1 MAEQRILKGFLGL
14 NRYIRFFTVSTVLF
28 IVLFDFSSSHA
39 KSTASQLKLIKLK
52 AINVLAGDTTEPDTS
67 KIILPYNF
75 PDEGNYADENDDNK
89 STGLIFRLPSNINS
103 EVEYDART
111 GQYIFSQRIG
121 DLNYRHPGSMSME
134 EYKEYDFQKS
144 INDYWYQ
151 KFRGESF
158 ANQSSL
164 IPKLHVGGEI
174 FDKIFGSNTINIQPT
189 GSAELIFGINISNN
203 GNPTLPEKLRRTT
216 TFDFQ
221 EKIQMNV
228 TGQIGDKMRI
238 QTNYNTESTFDFENK
253 MNLRYE
259 GKEDEIIQIIEA
271 GDVTLPLSGTLITG
285 SQSLFGLKTELKFG
299 KLRVTSVFSQQKGES
314 SSIEVEG
321 GAQLNDFEVQA
332 DDYEANKHF
341 FLSQF
346 FKDHYDQSLR
356 TMPIISSGITI
367 SKIEVWVTN
376 KSGNYQNARNIV
388 GFLDLGE
395 SAYPPGSAYGM
406 YPGNSNI
413 FNEIIAANVVDTVFP
428 SNGSNSLYQSMRT
441 TYAGIRDISQISAVL
456 SAGELISA
464 HFLSGQ
470 DYEKIEKARKLNS
483 SEYTLNDKLGFI
495 SVNGALNADEVL
507 AVAYEYTYQGQI
519 FRVGEFTSDG
529 PADPSTLI
537 LKLLKGTYLSP
548 NIRIDGEKK
557 RSPSWELMM
566 KNIYAIGAYQVNPE
580 DFLLN
585 VLYRNDLSGTSLNYL
600 SEGPSQEEGGINGMP
615 LITVFNL
622 DNLNSNLDP
631 SPDGIFDFVEGVT
644 VYAQNG
650 RIIFPV
656 REPFG
661 SHLRTKITGGDPNL
675 DIIADKYVYEELYD
689 STKTFA
695 SQQTEKNKF
704 FMKGTYMSA
713 SSSEIRLNALNIPQG
728 SVKVTAGGMQLVEN
742 QDYQVDYTMG
752 TVKITNQ
759 GLLESGTPIKIS
771 LESNSMFNIQSK
783 TLFGTHFDYRINDD
797 FNIGATI
804 LNLTE
809 RPLTSKVNIG
819 DEPISNT
826 IWGIDGNY
834 RSDLPFLTK
843 MVDWIPFLETKEM
856 SSIQMYG
863 EFAHLI
869 PGHSKAIDKSGTA
882 YIDDFEGSKTSIDIR
897 NYGAWVLASTPQHQ
911 PELFPEANIT
921 NDLAYGYN
929 RAKLAWYTID
939 PLFLRNN
946 SATPTHIE
954 NNADLQSSHFVRE
967 VFEKE
972 IFPNKETPN
981 GIPTNISVLNLA
993 FYPSEKGPYNFDLE
1007 SSSYSQGLLPDGSG
1021 LLSEPRT
1028 RWGGIMRKIET
1039 NDFEAANIEFIEF
1052 WMMDPFAE
1060 DADSSHAGG
1069 NLYFNLG
1076 NISEDILKDSRKSFE
1091 NGMPGPNDS
1100 AYVDTT
1106 IWGKIPL
1113 IQSLVNGFDNDNNKR
1128 PYQDIGFDGLSSN
1141 PDLGDEQDFHKDYLA
1156 QIEAVYGA
1164 ASAAYQDASKDPS
1177 SDDFHYFRGTD
1188 YDNAQLGILERY
1200 KNFNGTEGNSPASE
1214 QFVEDY
1220 PTSSTTI
1227 PDVEDIN
1234 NDNTLSEGESY
1245 YQYILPITYQN
1256 LRVDKNYINDEIK
1269 ANVTFKNG
1277 DAGQVTWYQFKI
1289 PIYEPDQVIGSISDF
1304 KSIRFIRMFLK
1315 DFDEQVVLR
1324 FAKMDLVR
1332 GEWRKYNQSLRGP
1345 GEYEPTPQPVNA
1357 TFDVS
1362 AVNIEENGNKSPVN
1376 YVLPP
1381 GIDRVIDPTNPQL
1394 RQLNEQ
1400 SIVLQAF
1407 DLEDGDA
1414 KAAYRNVTMD
1424 IRQYKRLKMEV
1435 HAEQIDPF
1443 LLNDK
1448 DLRVFIRV
1456 GSDYKQNYY
1465 EYEVPLTVTPAG
1477 RYNNDSNADRL
1488 IVWPDQNRIDV
1499 ELAVFQ
1505 TVKQLRNDANRE
1517 NPENV
1522 NITAPYS
1529 RLEGELVDD
1538 GSNFNRVTVTG
1549 NPNLSNVRTIM
1560 IGIRNPKANSVY
1572 AEESDDALPKTG
1584 EIWLNE
1590 LRLTDFDEEGG
1601 WAANARVMTR
1611 LADFGTVTIAG
1622 STSKPGF
1629 GSIEQKVNERSKEE
1643 TYQYDI
1649 SSNFELGKF
1658 FSEESGVRIPLYMG
1672 ISENVRN
1679 PEYNPL
1685 DPDIPFKIA
1694 LDNAANKQVRD
1705 SIKTMAQDYTRRKSL
1720 NFTNVQINKRSVEQ
1734 PKIWDIANWSASYA
1748 YNELFSR
1755 NVNTEY
1761 NVQKD
1766 YRGGLSYN
1774 FNNRPKNISPFKKS
1788 KNKLLK
1794 SKYLRLIK
1802 DFNFYY
1808 LPQQISF
1815 RTDLTRNYKE
1825 AKMRNIT
1832 TDHLSNAGIE
1842 IPATYQKNFTW
1853 NRQYDLKYDLSK
1865 SLKLDFSATNQARI
1879 DEPDGMVD
1887 RKGDPALYQAW
1898 KDSVWQN
1905 LRSFGRTTNYHQ
1917 MMNLNWNIPINR
1929 FPFLD
1934 WTSLTARYNSTYDW
1948 IASPL
1953 LVDTI
1958 NLGNTI
1964 KNSGSAQLNGQV
1976 NLLTLY
1982 NKVPY
1987 LKTINQKYGRSR
1999 GRGAGRGGARGGSR
2013 GGRQGKDGGK
2023 EEEKDGTE
2031 LVEFTKTGLKFKANV
2046 PKSIVH
2052 NLGTEDV
2059 EVTAFDGKGERIFGE
2074 QKIVNEERVT
2084 YKMDKDF
2091 DNVKIVVKG
2100 RKKSDVNYLKIIL
2113 ERSLSVMMGVKNF
2126 SVSVQQSHG
2135 STLPGYLPDSRFF
2148 GSKGMNGAIAPG
2160 IPFILGWQDRNFA
2173 SNAANRGWITNDP
2186 TLNTPYA
2193 MNSTQTINF
2202 RSSIEPISGMRV
2214 DITAQR
2220 TMSENISEFYLAD
2233 TLGTFHANSL
2243 RISGNFTITVLTL
2256 GTSFEKSADDHSS
2269 LAFEAFR
2276 NNRITIAKRL
2286 RDDRL
2291 ALGSDPDYNGGENPE
2306 NGFPEGYGPT
2316 SQEVLIPA
2324 FIAAYSNIDPSKV
2337 SLATFPGFFS
2347 MKPNWR
2353 VNWDGLSKIEWV
2365 KKYVKTVAINHTYRS
2380 TFNVGGYNT
2389 NLQYDENEDGL
2400 SMTRDLLDNFLPK
2413 NEISSVSINEQYSP
2427 LLNFD
2432 ITWNNSLT
2440 SKIEMKKTRNL
2451 TLSFSNQQITE
2462 VKNQE
2467 FIVGVGYR
2475 FDDVEILV
2483 FNKEF
2488 KSDLTLRFDFSL
2500 RENKTVLRPLD
2511 GVPQA
2516 TTGQQMLSIKS
2527 NADYILSD
2535 RFNLRMFLDY
2545 TRTSP
2550 FVSTTY
2556 PTSNW
2561 NFGFSVRFTLAG

>member
-1 MAEQRILKGFLGL
+1 MNK
-14 NRYIRFFTVSTVLF
+14 YIRFFIVSAVL
-28 IVLFDFSSSHA
+28 L
-39 KSTASQLKLIKLK
+39 L
-52 AINVLAGDTTEPDTS
+52 VLADFGNIHASDEYRQIGKIDWGKLTILIGDSTQPDTTD
-67 KIILPYNF
+67 IALPYTF
-75 PDEGNYADENDDNK
+75 PDEGDFANENDANNA
-89 STGLIFRLPSNINS
+89 TGLIMGLPSNVKS
-103 EVEYDART
+103 DVEFDSRT
-111 GQYIFSQRIG
+111 GEYIFTQRVG
-121 DLNYRHPGSMSME
+121 DLNYRYPGSMTME
-134 EYKEYDFQKS
+134 EYREYEFNKSVKEY
-144 INDYWYQ
+144 WHQ

-158 ANQSSL
+158 ANQTSL

-174 FDKIFGSNTINIQPT
+174 FDKIFGSNTINIVPT

-228 TGQIGDKMRI
+228 TGQIGDKMKI

-259 GKEDEIIQIIEA
+259 GKEDEIIQVIEA

-285 SQSLFGLKTELKFG
+285 SQSLFGIKTELKFG

-321 GAQLNDFEVQA
+321 GAQLNDFEVES
-332 DDYEANKHF
+332 DEYEANKHF

-346 FKDHYDQSLR
+346 FKDYYDQSLR
-356 TMPIISSGITI
+356 TMPIISSGITV

-376 KSGNYQNARNIV
+376 KSGNYTNARNIIA
-388 GFLDLGE
+388 FLDLGE
-395 SAYPPGSAYGM
+395 SAYPAGAPYGM

-413 FNEIIAANVVDTVFP
+413 FNDVIANNNMENVFP
-428 SNGSNSLYQSMRT
+428 DNNSNSLYETMTT
-441 TYAGIRDISQISAVL
+441 TYEGIRDISQISAVL
-456 SAGELISA
+456 NDLGLTSLE
-464 HFLSGQ
+464 FRSGQ
-470 DYEKIEKARKLNS
+470 DYEKIEKARKLNA
-483 SEYTLNDKLGFI
+483 SEYSLNDKLGYV
-495 SVNGALNADEVL
+495 SLNGALNADEVL
-507 AVAYEYTYQGQI
+507 AVAYEYTYQGETH
-519 FRVGEFTSDG
+519 RVGEFTSDG
-529 PADPSTLI
+529 PADPETLI

-548 NIRIDGEKK
+548 NIRMQSGEK
-557 RSPSWELMM
+557 RLSPTWELMM

-580 DFLLN
+580 DFVLN
-585 VLYRNDLSGTSLNYL
+585 VLYQNDLTGTALNYI
-600 SEGPSQEEGGINGMP
+600 SEGASPEEGGINGLP

-631 SPDGIFDFVEGVT
+631 SPDGIFDFVQGVT
-644 VYAQNG
+644 INAQNG

-661 SHLRTKITGGDPNL
+661 SHLREAITGGNSDL
-675 DIIADKYVYEELYD
+675 DDIADKYAYESLYD

-704 FMKGTYMSA
+704 RLKGTYMSA
-713 SSSEIRLNALNIPQG
+713 SSSEIRLNALNIPEG
-728 SVKVTAGGMQLVEN
+728 SVKVTAGGMPLVEN

-783 TLFGTHFDYRINDD
+783 TLFGTHLDYRVNDD
-797 FNIGATI
+797 FNIGATL

-834 RSDLPFLTK
+834 RSDVPIITK
-843 MVDWIPFLETKEM
+843 LVDKLPFLETKEM
-856 SSIQMYG
+856 SSIQVYG

-869 PGHSKAIDKSGTA
+869 PGHSKAIDESGTA
-882 YIDDFEGSKTSIDIR
+882 YIDDFEGSKTSLDIR

-911 PELFPEANIT
+911 DDFPEAQTT
-921 NDLAYGYN
+921 NDLGYGFN
-929 RAKLAWYTID
+929 RARLAWYTID

-946 SATPTHIE
+946 TATPGHIE
-954 NNADLQSSHFVRE
+954 NNPDLQSSHFVRE

-993 FYPSEKGPYNFDLE
+993 FYPSEKGPYNFDTDP
-1007 SSSYSQGLLPDGSG
+1007 SAYSQGLLDDGSG
-1021 LLSEPRT
+1021 LLAEPKT

-1039 NDFEAANIEFIEF
+1039 NDFEASNIEFIEF
-1052 WMMDPFAE
+1052 WVMDPFAE
-1060 DADSSHAGG
+1060 DADSSHTGG

-1091 NGMPGPNDS
+1091 NGLPGPADS
-1100 AYVDTT
+1100 SYVDTT
-1106 IWGKIPL
+1106 IWGRIPL
-1113 IQSLVNGFDNDNNKR
+1113 IQSLVNGFDNDNAKR
-1128 PYQDIGFDGLSSN
+1128 PYQDVGFDGLSSES
-1141 PDLGDEQDFHKDYLA
+1141 GDEQDFHQEYIDK
-1156 QIEAVYGA
+1156 IEALYGA
-1164 ASAAYQDASKDPS
+1164 SSAAYQQATTDPA
-1177 SDDFHYFRGTD
+1177 SDDFHYFRGSD
-1188 YDNAQLGILERY
+1188 YDDAQLGILERY
-1200 KNFNGTEGNSPASE
+1200 KSFNGTEGNSPTAD
-1214 QFVEDY
+1214 QFKETY

-1245 YQYILPITYQN
+1245 YQYVLPITYQN
-1256 LRVDKNYINDEIK
+1256 LRIDKHYINDEIK
-1269 ANVTFKNG
+1269 ANVTLKNG
-1277 DAGQVTWYQFKI
+1277 ESGQVTWYQFKV
-1289 PIYEPDQVIGSISDF
+1289 PIYEPDMVVGSISDF

-1315 DFDEQVVLR
+1315 GFEEDVVLR

-1345 GEYEPTPQPVNA
+1345 GEYEPTPQPVSA
-1357 TFDVS
+1357 TFDVT

-1400 SIVLQAF
+1400 SIALQVY

-1435 HAEQIDPF
+1435 HAEQIDPY

-1448 DLRVFIRV
+1448 DLRVFIRI

-1465 EYEVPLTVTPAG
+1465 EYEVPLSVTPPG
-1477 RYNNDSNADRL
+1477 RYNNDANSDRL
-1488 IVWPDQNRIDV
+1488 IVWPDENRIDI

-1505 TVKQLRNDANRE
+1505 TLKQFRNDASRT
-1517 NPENV
+1517 NPANV
-1522 NITAPYS
+1522 NIAAPYS
-1529 RLEGELVDD
+1529 RLESEMVDD
-1538 GSNFNRVTVTG
+1538 GSQYNRVTITG

-1560 IGIRNPKANSVY
+1560 IGIRNPKAN
-1572 AEESDDALPKTG
+1572 AEYSDLADDAQPKSG
-1584 EIWLNE
+1584 EVWLNE

-1601 WAANARVMTR
+1601 WAANARIMTK

-1658 FSEESGVRIPLYMG
+1658 FSEESGIRIPMYMG
-1672 ISENVRN
+1672 ISENVSN

-1685 DPDIPFKIA
+1685 DPDIPFQIA
-1694 LDNAANKQVRD
+1694 LDNAGSKSERD
-1705 SIKTMAQDYTRRKSL
+1705 SIKRMAQDYTRRKSL
-1720 NFTNVQINKRSVEQ
+1720 NFTNVQINKRSMKQ
-1734 PKIWDIANWSASYA
+1734 PKIWDISNWSASYA

-1761 NVQKD
+1761 NLQKD
-1766 YRGGLSYN
+1766 YRGGLAYS

-1788 KNKLLK
+1788 KSKVLK
-1794 SKYLRLIK
+1794 SKYFRLVK

-1825 AKMRNIT
+1825 SKLRNIT
-1832 TDHLSNAGIE
+1832 TEHLSNAGID

-1887 RKGDPALYQAW
+1887 RQGDPAMYRQW

-1905 LRSFGRTTNYHQ
+1905 LTSFGRTTNYHQ

-1964 KNSGSAQLNGQV
+1964 KNTGSTQLNGQV

-1987 LKTINQKYGRSR
+1987 LKTINQKYGNTR
-1999 GRGAGRGGARGGSR
+1999 GRGRAGARGGSR
-2013 GGRQGKDGGK
+2013 GKGGK
-2023 EEEKDGTE
+2023 EEKKDGEEDGTE
-2031 LVEFTKTGLKFKANV
+2031 LVEFTKAGLNFKANV
-2046 PKSIVH
+2046 PKSVIH

-2059 EVTAFDGKGERIFGE
+2059 EVTAFDVKGERIFGE
-2074 QKIVNEERVT
+2074 QKIINDERIT
-2084 YKMDKDF
+2084 YKVNKDIQ
-2091 DNVKIVVKG
+2091 DVKIVIKG
-2100 RKKSDVNYLKIIL
+2100 RKKADVNYLKIIL
-2113 ERSLSVMMGVKNF
+2113 ERSISVVMGVKNF
-2126 SVSVQQSHG
+2126 SISVQQSHG
-2135 STLPGYLPDSRFF
+2135 STLPGYMPESRFF
-2148 GSKGMNGAIAPG
+2148 GSQGVNGIVAPG
-2160 IPFILGWQDRNFA
+2160 VPFVLGWQDRDFA
-2173 SNAANRGWITNDP
+2173 KNAGSRGWITDDP
-2186 TLNTPYA
+2186 TLNTPYT
-2193 MNSTQTINF
+2193 MNSTQTVNF
-2202 RSSIEPISGMRV
+2202 RSSIEPMSGMRIDV
-2214 DITAQR
+2214 TAQR
-2220 TMSENISEFYLAD
+2220 TLSENVSEFYLAD
-2233 TLGTFHANSL
+2233 SAGVFHANSL

-2256 GTSFEKSADDHSS
+2256 GTSFEKAGDNDESP
-2269 LAFEAFR
+2269 AFDAFR
-2276 NNRITIAKRL
+2276 NNRINIAN
-2286 RDDRL
+2286 RL
-2291 ALGSDPDYNGGENPE
+2291 AKERDPNYNGAVVDET
-2306 NGFPEGYGPT
+2306 GFPDGYGPT

-2324 FIAAYSNIDPSKV
+2324 FIAAYSNIDPEKV
-2337 SLATFPGFFS
+2337 SLATFPGYFA

-2365 KKYVKTVAINHTYRS
+2365 KKYVKTVAVNHTYRS
-2380 TFNVGGYNT
+2380 TFNIGGYNT
-2389 NLQYDENEDGL
+2389 NLQYEEGADGL
-2400 SMTRDLLDNFLPK
+2400 SMTRDLLENYLPK
-2413 NEISSVSINEQYSP
+2413 HEISSVSINEQYSP

-2440 SKIEMKKTRNL
+2440 SKIELKKTRNL

-2467 FIVGVGYR
+2467 YIVGMGYR
-2475 FDDVEILV
+2475 FNDVEILV

-2500 RENKTVLRPLD
+2500 RENKTLLRPLD
-2511 GVPQA
+2511 GLPQA
-2516 TTGQQMLSIKS
+2516 TTGQRMLSIKT
-2527 NADYILSD
+2527 NADYVLSD
-2535 RFNLRMFLDY
+2535 RFNLRLFVDY
-2545 TRTSP
+2545 TRNRP
-2550 FVSTTY
+2550 FISNIF
-2556 PTSNW
+2556 PTSTW
-2561 NFGFSVRFTLAG
+2561 NFGFSVRFTLA